1 MHSLSS
7 VVHSLP
13 VCQCVALSTLTLLGV
28 VANEVGREALLGY
41 LSLFGHSLA
50 SVDLMHLVL
59 VVHFIAITDRSL
71 AFCGGLQSHLMLLFL
86 EKENLLDLLL
96 GEVLID
102 HFLLSWEVVA
112 FDHLFASFD
121 LKLLVLR
128 LWLATVHLVSHCFL
142 VVAFIHVLMI
152 VFLLVLLSHLCLLGG
167 LKHHELISL
176 LLSEVL
182 PVDLHVVWVDSFLIQ
197 AFFFI
202 ILLVLISTLVL
213 ILLILSSV
221 ELSLDQL
228 L

>member
-13 VCQCVALSTLTLLGV
+13 IGQGVALSTLALLGI
-28 VANEVGREALLGY
+28 VANKVGREALFGY
-41 LSLFGHSLA
+41 LSLLGHSLA

-96 GEVLID
+96 GEILID
-102 HFLLSWEVVA
+102 HFLLSWEIVA
-112 FDHLFASFD
+112 FDHLFATFD

-197 AFFFI
+197 AFFI

-213 ILLILSSV
+213 ILLVLSSV
-221 ELSLDQL
+221 ELSLNKL

>member
-13 VCQCVALSTLTLLGV
+13 IGQGVALSTLALLGI
-28 VANEVGREALLGY
+28 VANEVGREALLGH

-59 VVHFIAITDRSL
+59 VVHFIAITDRGL

-86 EKENLLDLLL
+86 EKQDLLDLLL

-102 HFLLSWEVVA
+102 HFLFSWEIVT
-112 FDHLFASFD
+112 FDHLFSTFD
-121 LKLLVLR
+121 LKLLILR

-197 AFFFI
+197 AFFI
-202 ILLVLISTLVL
+202 ILLVLISALVL
-213 ILLILSSV
+213 ILLVLSSV
-221 ELSLDQL
+221 ELSLNKL